1 MIDVGSVLAGRY
13 QLNARVGVGGMAIVY
28 DGEDLLLGRR
38 VAVKLLQPALASD
51 PAFRARFAN
60 EARAAAA
67 LAHPN
72 VVAVYDVGEEAGT
85 PFLVMEFVE
94 GESLRERLQRAG
106 PLPVREVVRI
116 GAAVADALAAA
127 HERGL
132 VHRDVKP
139 ANILLTPDGRVRLA
153 DFGIAQAL
161 GAESAT
167 RTGTLFGSIHYL
179 APELIRGEAATP
191 SADIYALGVVLY
203 EMATG
208 RVPYT
213 GDNPLAIAIQHVE
226 QEPAPPTQLV
236 PGLSATLEAI
246 ILRAMDKRPVAR
258 FPSAA
263 ELAAALRAQPEAS
276 APADELSRTQP
287 LAAEDLTSARRAA
300 HPAPAGPD
308 ATQPWTWGA
317 RGPSPWARAVPPVG
331 ERTQVLPVPSVPPAY
346 AAARPAR
353 PGPVYPSARWPVVL
367 LGILCVL
374 SLLGLVPVGMLA
386 YRQLRFSDTPPRV
399 APSLDEIPHWPPL
412 AALAGGARVSLYP
425 LGDRRPALAPDVY
438 IAPGARLIGAVT
450 LGLGSS
456 VWFNAVLRADD
467 EPITIGA
474 RTNLQDGAIVH
485 VDRGYPARLGDE
497 VTVGHG
503 AIVHSATV
511 ASRVLVGMGA
521 VLLTG
526 AEIGE
531 GSIIGA
537 GALVPEGR
545 QIPPRSLVLGVPGRV
560 VRAVTDAEYAAIL
573 RSAEGYAQRAQRY
586 RALG

>member
-13 QLNARVGVGGMAIVY
+13 QLQARVGMGGMAVVY
-28 DGEDLLLGRR
+28 DGQDLLLGRR
-38 VAVKLLQPALASD
+38 VAVKLPQPALAND

-94 GESLRERLQRAG
+94 GESLRERLQREG
-106 PLPVREVVRI
+106 PLPSAEIVRI

-132 VHRDVKP
+132 IHRDVKP

-153 DFGIAQAL
+153 DFGIALAL
-161 GAESAT
+161 GADSAT

-191 SADIYALGVVLY
+191 AADIYALGVVLY

-226 QEPAPPTQLV
+226 TAPTPPSRLA
-236 PGLSATLEAI
+236 PGLPAGLEAVI
-246 ILRAMDKRPVAR
+246 VRALDKQPAAR

-263 ELAAALRAQPEAS
+263 ALAAALRALPEAAGPA
-276 APADELSRTQP
+276 APGRTQP
-287 LAAEDLTSARRAA
+287 LSAEELARARPAAAGAV
-300 HPAPAGPD
+300 APGPQ
-308 ATQPWTWGA
+308 ATQPWGWGA
-317 RGPSPWARAVPPVG
+317 RGPSPWTQGVPPAS
-331 ERTQVLPVPSVPPAY
+331 ERTQVLPVQPLPAAQAPPWGP
-346 AAARPAR
+346 RPA
-353 PGPVYPSARWPVVL
+353 PMYPSARWPVVL
-367 LGILCVL
+367 LGILSALC
-374 SLLGLVPVGMLA
+374 LLGLVPVGMLA
-386 YRQLRFSDTPPRV
+386 YRQLRLPDTPPRV
-399 APSLDEIPHWPPL
+399 APRVNEAPL
-412 AALAGGARVSLYP
+412 RPGAAALGGARVSLYP

-450 LGLGSS
+450 LGAGSS

-467 EPITIGA
+467 EPITVGA

-485 VDRGYPARLGDE
+485 VDRGYPATLGDE

-511 ASRVLVGMGA
+511 ASRVLIGMGA

-526 AEIGE
+526 SQIGE

-545 QIPPRSLVLGVPGRV
+545 TIPPRSLVLGVPARV
-560 VRAVTDAEYAAIL
+560 VRMVTDAEYAAIV
-573 RSAEGYAQRAQRY
+573 RSADGYAQRAQRY